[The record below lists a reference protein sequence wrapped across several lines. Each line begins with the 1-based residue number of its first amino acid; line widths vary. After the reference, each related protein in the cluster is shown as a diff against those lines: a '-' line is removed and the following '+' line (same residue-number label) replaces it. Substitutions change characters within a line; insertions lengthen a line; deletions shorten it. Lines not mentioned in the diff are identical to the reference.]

1 MAQPPAAQRTFQ
13 ARRVGADVRAPA
25 GPASTVHHHG
35 AAGRPHEAHQLAFR
49 LASTASQARACGLIR
64 HAVSGGVSAR
74 FSETGVADASG
85 PGVVTG

>member
-13 ARRVGADVRAPA
+13 ARRVGADIRAAA
-25 GPASTVHHHG
+25 GPAATIHDHE
-35 AAGRPHEAHQLAFR
+35 AARRPHEAHQLAFR

-64 HAVSGGVSAR
+64 HAVSGGVCAR
-74 FSETGVADASG
+74 FSDTAVADASG